1 MTDKDRAGLSQVY
14 NNSLTPEE
22 KAQPYLPWLEGYT
35 VWLEE
40 QLHTVRSAMSQV
52 DDELIVNW
60 IAPPKDGNYRKALSQ
75 LVCSGIEEAKFFE
88 NESKRTDAVCDSDFP
103 FPT

>member
-1 MTDKDRAGLSQVY
+1 MNYEDRKKIRDEFKDPVDLVAVRADYIL
-14 NNSLTPEE
+14 
-22 KAQPYLPWLEGYT
+22 
-35 VWLEE
+35 WLEE

-75 LVCSGIEEAKFFE
+75 LVTQGIEEAKFFE
-88 NESKRTDAVCDSDFP
+88 NEPKRTDAVCDSDFT